1 MVNAVRNALPIM
13 SAWIGAAQ
21 LAAPPNTPA
30 SNASNVVAC
39 RPVRQVRVPSCVCVC
54 RHLPLLVVVALA
66 SFKAPRQQWPTRV
79 TFTAQWDKGLH
90 TNAFR
95 VECVRVNR
103 VGGTAGRSSPDWW
116 TSRSTGCGIRHFP
129 RPPTSRGIPAES
141 KPAKDKS
148 GSGNRLQRNAAR
160 LSHERMMTRCHTHSC
175 LVRARPRTRSRCST
189 PATPPSEVNALDF
202 DGGLITSQSPQV

>member
-1 MVNAVRNALPIM
+1 M

-39 RPVRQVRVPSCVCVC
+39 RPVRQVRVPSCVC

-103 VGGTAGRSSPDWW
+103 VGGHRGPIVPRLVDFTIHRMRDSA
-116 TSRSTGCGIRHFP
+116 FP

>member
-1 MVNAVRNALPIM
+1 MPALVNAVRNALPIM

-39 RPVRQVRVPSCVCVC
+39 RPVRQVRVPSCVC

-129 RPPTSRGIPAES
+129 GHRLVVGYQRSPNPPKISQEVEI
-141 KPAKDKS
+141 DY
-148 GSGNRLQRNAAR
+148 N
-160 LSHERMMTRCHTHSC
+160 
-175 LVRARPRTRSRCST
+175 
-189 PATPPSEVNALDF
+189 ATPLACHMK
-202 DGGLITSQSPQV
+202 G